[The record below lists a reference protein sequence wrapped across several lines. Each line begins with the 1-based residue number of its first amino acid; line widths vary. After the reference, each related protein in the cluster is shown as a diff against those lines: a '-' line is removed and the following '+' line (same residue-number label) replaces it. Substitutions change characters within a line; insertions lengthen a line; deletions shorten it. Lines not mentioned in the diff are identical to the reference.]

1 MNHLRDLNRCLDQ
14 AANMS
19 MKIPVL
25 GSAFGI
31 LAAAFIGAV
40 QARDDG
46 RYSLSPLKPWLTA
59 SGPARDRAVRMRMVL
74 LF

>member
-1 MNHLRDLNRCLDQ
+1 MNCCLDQ

-40 QARDDG
+40 KARDEG
-46 RYSLSPLKPWLTA
+46 PRRRPLFPVA
-59 SGPARDRAVRMRMVL
+59 AQAMV
-74 LF
+74 

>member
-1 MNHLRDLNRCLDQ
+1 MHHLRDLNRCLDQ

-31 LAAAFIGAV
+31 LAAASPRRRPLFAISA
-40 QARDDG
+40 QA
-46 RYSLSPLKPWLTA
+46 S
-59 SGPARDRAVRMRMVL
+59 V
-74 LF
+74 

>member
-1 MNHLRDLNRCLDQ
+1 MHRLPDLNWCLDQ

-31 LAAAFIGAV
+31 LVAAFAGAV

-46 RYSLSPLKPWLTA
+46 RYSLSPLKRWFDGLRSA
-59 SGPARDRAVRMRMVL
+59 KGPSCER
-74 LF
+74 

>member
-1 MNHLRDLNRCLDQ
+1 MELIRSAIMHHLRDLNRCLDQ

-31 LAAAFIGAV
+31 LAAAFIGPV

-46 RYSLSPLKPWLTA
+46 RYSLSPAQAL
-59 SGPARDRAVRMRMVL
+59 V
-74 LF
+74 

>member
-25 GSAFGI
+25 GFTFGI
-31 LAAAFIGAV
+31 LVATLIGGV
-40 QARDDG
+40 
-46 RYSLSPLKPWLTA
+46 
-59 SGPARDRAVRMRMVL
+59 
-74 LF
+74 